1 MASWTDQNDLLR
13 FGKKILDTTGTPTP
27 TEKSLISSLASA
39 TGVGYNVARDAYV
52 KSVLDPLLQDK
63 VHKSMKWII
72 NSNFVPEFVDPKEDG
87 ISLDDNNF
95 EEETIDPAILNAD
108 GVPRPDRMFNL
119 DTGNM
124 EDWPNGQYV
133 ILSHSWKGQEI
144 TFPFLQKI
152 KENARKREIYEM
164 IRDSHDE
171 DEDAKR
177 FASFQV
183 KKFGHLGSGKS
194 DVELLAAQCKK
205 DVDEQIKKID
215 VILSRSGKKSDYSN
229 AGTFLADLTEYREAT
244 SETKSLRKEL
254 DSKKKDVDVKKKADK
269 DLEKE
274 KQDMGVDDS
283 ENPVEANKINLLNN
297 SNNSWKV
304 DLLLLD
310 LEDKTRLAEKRFESA
325 TRKYAML
332 TEIPGLLSAIED
344 FLPILE
350 RRKSMYKIESSI
362 REAKRILSSGLF
374 PSNGRKQYLWN
385 DTICINKGDANEQ
398 NRSLAMMGQWYN
410 NADFCLVHLDTS
422 SSTEWVST
430 WQSIN
435 METLGTW
442 ACDAN
447 FTKFEEV
454 DSPKWSTRGWT
465 LQELVLSKMA
475 FYVNNLWEPLSRVV
489 EGLGPYYYHC
499 SYLQQHIREQ
509 DITNAPKGA
518 KSFLSNLE
526 HLKLLMDTGE
536 KIPYFDSTEGLEKS
550 RRLIGILGYLG
561 VQFPGEMNDDNSGA
575 YIRDTISRAGYVIKS
590 RINMETPAA
599 KTLRTLFTTLGFDL
613 NPNSIRAQVSSL
625 IKLLI
630 RNLVDDCAPAI
641 EADRS
646 KVSKFTKVPPLECCR
661 GLSRPTLPA
670 HDTLSLASYRECTVP
685 IDRVYSLMG
694 VLGVKFSAFHAEGP
708 TKALCRLLD
717 EVVITTNDVSIF
729 DWAGKDLGSP
739 IRGRSL
745 YPSSLTAFSPEKTE
759 NNLTSRNGELAA
771 ASKEKRYR
779 LQDTASKITL
789 LLRQTIDFIKSTAHE
804 AIPTILL
811 QTILKFI
818 ENVSLKQL
826 RPQLLHLGKLLVY
839 LEKTPSFEKYK
850 PKVGYR
856 TEKEKAQ
863 KALVHEEEKP
873 ATQNNG
879 NMASRFGFTTTQR
892 PQMPQMPQMPLM
904 PQMPHISAPKISMG
918 LGGFGRKAKEPV
930 APMKEI
936 VVAPPV
942 LHVEPELSSVE
953 ESTEEEPKSLI
964 DEVNHWLSQDQDINR
979 IPKEFQPLFDEIKA
993 PKLNGPPMGK
1003 RQKPQKSRELLGSS
1017 MICPNP
1023 IMLTTSGIEG
1033 VFDIQRVII
1042 EMQNPEHLRY
1052 QVQSAVNDSQRISG
1066 HCTISTALSMIKVN
1080 FTCEAGALRKQLDVC
1095 DVVQRALSDQE
1106 EKRTFGL
1113 MNSRPALTTGQESDS
1128 YYKKLTSLSSGLMGK
1143 APETVG
1149 STGEQDQN
1157 APAPDPAAQV
1167 QSIDGNTEQLRVVR
1181 MLDFVQEN
1189 DINLIVGEW
1198 VLARF
1203 TGVEGA
1209 KWFLCELEL
1218 GSTHSYYGR
1227 RIATDKIDFGNV
1239 VPEPGLVD
1247 HWESYM
1253 RNKKNELCR
1262 IVNVLVQGRVARQY
1276 ADSVTS
1282 SEIKTQ
1288 IDDDSDHEGFDG
1300 KEKLKEFLFRRG
1312 TLIGAELVQT
1322 LTDIW
1327 GERLDAMLNDTILQ
1341 QVPKG
1346 LRTAIMNLNE
1356 NEDLLPAMFLSG
1368 IQVHMF

>member
-1 MASWTDQNDLLR
+1 MTSWADQNDLLR
-13 FGKKILDTTGTPTP
+13 FGKKILDTTSTPTP

-72 NSNFVPEFVDPKEDG
+72 NSNFVPEFTNPKENDIG
-87 ISLDDNNF
+87 LNNNSF
-95 EEETIDPAILNAD
+95 EEEIIDPAILNAD
-108 GVPRPDRMFNL
+108 GVPTPKRMFNL

-124 EDWPNGQYV
+124 EDWPNG
-133 ILSHSWKGQEI
+133 HWKGQEI

-152 KENARKREIYEM
+152 KENARKREVYEM
-164 IRDSHDE
+164 IRDSYDE

-183 KKFGHLGSGKS
+183 KKFGYLEAGKS

-215 VILSRSGKKSDYSN
+215 IILSRSEKKSVKSN
-229 AGTFLADLTEYREAT
+229 AGTFLADLTEFREAS
-244 SETKSLRKEL
+244 SETASLRKEL
-254 DSKKKDVDVKKKADK
+254 VAKKKDVEVKTLADK

-283 ENPVEANKINLLNN
+283 ETPIENEANKINILNH
-297 SNNSWKV
+297 SNNSLQV
-304 DLLLLD
+304 DSILLD
-310 LEDKTRLAEKRFESA
+310 LEDKMRLAEMRLEKA
-325 TRKYAML
+325 TRKYATL
-332 TEIPGLLSAIED
+332 NEIPGLLSAIED

-398 NRSLAMMGQWYN
+398 NESLAMMGQWYN

-422 SSTEWVST
+422 SSTEWAST
-430 WQSIN
+430 WHSIN
-435 METLGTW
+435 MDTTGTR

-447 FTKFEEV
+447 FTKFEDV
-454 DSPKWSTRGWT
+454 KSPKWSTRGWT

-475 FYVNNLWEPLSRVV
+475 FYVNNLWEPLPRVV
-489 EGLGPYYYHC
+489 EGLGSYYYHC

-509 DITNAPKGA
+509 DITNVPEETKC
-518 KSFLSNLE
+518 FLSNLE
-526 HLKLLMDTGE
+526 NLKSLMDTGE

-550 RRLIGILGYLG
+550 RRIIGILGYLG

-575 YIRDTISRAGYVIKS
+575 YIRDTMSRAGYDIES

-599 KTLRTLFTTLGFDL
+599 EILRKLFTTLGFDL
-613 NPNSIRAQVSSL
+613 NPNSIRAQARTV

-630 RNLVDDCAPAI
+630 RTLVDDCALAI

-646 KVSKFTKVPPLECCR
+646 KVSDFTKVPPPECCR

-729 DWAGKDLGSP
+729 NWAGKDLGSP

-745 YPSSLTAFSPEKTE
+745 YPSSLTAFSPERTE
-759 NNLTSRNGELAA
+759 NYFSSGNGQLAA

-789 LLRQTIDFIKSTAHE
+789 LLRQTIDFIKRTAQQD
-804 AIPTILL
+804 IPVGLL

-818 ENVSLKQL
+818 EDISLKKL
-826 RPQLLHLGKLLVY
+826 RPQLLHLGKLVVY
-839 LEKTPSFEKYK
+839 LENTPSFEKYK
-850 PKVGYR
+850 PKIGYR

-863 KALVHEEEKP
+863 KALVREEEKP

-879 NMASRFGFTTTQR
+879 NMASRFGFKTPQR
-892 PQMPQMPQMPLM
+892 PQIPQMR
-904 PQMPHISAPKISMG
+904 HVSAPKLNIG

-930 APMKEI
+930 APMNES
-936 VVAPPV
+936 VDAPPG
-942 LHVEPELSSVE
+942 LHVEPELSAADSP
-953 ESTEEEPKSLI
+953 TDEEPKSLI
-964 DEVNHWLSQDQDINR
+964 DEVNHWVSQDQDINS

-1003 RQKPQKSRELLGSS
+1003 RQKPQRTQLLGSS

-1042 EMQNPEHLRY
+1042 EMQNPENLRY
-1052 QVQSAVNDSQRISG
+1052 QVQSAVNDSQKISG
-1066 HCTISTALSMIKVN
+1066 HCTISTALSMIKVH
-1080 FTCEAGALRKQLDVC
+1080 FTCEAGALKKQLDAC

-1113 MNSRPALTTGQESDS
+1113 INSRPALTTGQESDS

-1143 APETVG
+1143 VPESVD
-1149 STGEQDQN
+1149 STGERNQN
-1157 APAPDPAAQV
+1157 ASTLDPAAQV
-1167 QSIDGNTEQLRVVR
+1167 QALGENSEQLRVVR
-1181 MLDFVQEN
+1181 MLNFVQEN

-1209 KWFLCELEL
+1209 KWFLCQLEL

-1227 RIATDKIDFGNV
+1227 RIATDKIDFENV

-1253 RNKKNELCR
+1253 KNKKTELCR

-1282 SEIKTQ
+1282 SEIKTE
-1288 IDDDSDHEGFDG
+1288 INDDSNHEGSDN
-1300 KEKLKEFLFRRG
+1300 KEKLKDFLFRRG
-1312 TLIGAELVQT
+1312 TLIGAEVVQT
-1322 LTDIW
+1322 LTDMW

-1346 LRTAIMNLNE
+1346 LRAAIMNLNE

>member
-1 MASWTDQNDLLR
+1 MTSWADQNDLLR

-72 NSNFVPEFVDPKEDG
+72 NSNFVPEFVDPKENG
-87 ISLDDNNF
+87 IGLDDNSF
-95 EEETIDPAILNAD
+95 EGEIIDPTIFNVD
-108 GVPRPDRMFNL
+108 GVPSPKRMFNL
-119 DTGNM
+119 VTGNM

-152 KENARKREIYEM
+152 KENARKREVYEM
-164 IRDSHDE
+164 TRDSHDE

-183 KKFGHLGSGKS
+183 KKFGHLEAGKS

-205 DVDEQIKKID
+205 DVDEQIKKVEI
-215 VILSRSGKKSDYSN
+215 VLSRSGKKLDSLN
-229 AGTFLADLTEYREAT
+229 TGTFLAELTEFKEAT
-244 SETKSLRKEL
+244 SETRNLRKEL
-254 DSKKKDVDVKKKADK
+254 VAKRKDVEVKKLADK
-269 DLEKE
+269 NLEKG

-283 ENPVEANKINLLNN
+283 ETPVENEANKVNILNY
-297 SNNSWKV
+297 SNNSSKINSM
-304 DLLLLD
+304 LLD
-310 LEDKTRLAEKRFESA
+310 LEEKTRLAEMRLKNA
-325 TRKYAML
+325 TEKHAIL
-332 TEIPGLLSAIED
+332 NEIPGLRSAIED

-398 NRSLAMMGQWYN
+398 NESLAMMGQWYN
-410 NADFCLVHLDTS
+410 NAEFCLVHLDTS

-430 WQSIN
+430 WHSIN
-435 METLGTW
+435 MDSPGTW

-447 FTKFEEV
+447 FTKFEDV
-454 DSPKWSTRGWT
+454 KSPKWSTRGWT

-475 FYVNNLWEPLSRVV
+475 FYVNNLWEPLPRVV

-499 SYLQQHIREQ
+499 SYLQQHIHEE
-509 DITNAPKGA
+509 DIINAPKEA
-518 KSFLSNLE
+518 KLFLFNLE
-526 HLKLLMDTGE
+526 NLKLLMDTGE
-536 KIPYFDSTEGLEKS
+536 KIPYFDSTEGLENS

-561 VQFPGEMNDDNSGA
+561 IQFPGEMNDDNSGA
-575 YIRDTISRAGYVIKS
+575 HIRDIISRAGYDVES

-599 KTLRTLFTTLGFDL
+599 ETLRKLFTTLGFDL
-613 NPNSIRAQVSSL
+613 NDNSIRAQVRIL

-630 RNLVDDCAPAI
+630 RALVDDCVPAI

-646 KVSKFTKVPPLECCR
+646 KVSEFTKVPPPECCR

-717 EVVITTNDVSIF
+717 EVVISTNDVSIF
-729 DWAGKDLGSP
+729 SWAGKDLGSP

-745 YPSSLTAFSPEKTE
+745 YPSSLTAFSPEKTD
-759 NNLTSRNGELAA
+759 NYFTTRNGELAA
-771 ASKEKRYR
+771 AYKENRYR

-789 LLRQTIDFIKSTAHE
+789 LLSQTIDFIKKTAHRD
-804 AIPTILL
+804 IPVGLL
-811 QTILKFI
+811 QTILRFI
-818 ENVSLKQL
+818 EDTSLKEL
-826 RPQLLHLGKLLVY
+826 RPQLIHLGKLVVY
-839 LEKTPSFEKYK
+839 LENTPSFEKYK
-850 PKVGYR
+850 PKIGYR

-863 KALVHEEEKP
+863 KALVREEEKP
-873 ATQNNG
+873 ATQNNIT
-879 NMASRFGFTTTQR
+879 MASKFGFKTPQIPQI
-892 PQMPQMPQMPLM
+892 PQMPQ
-904 PQMPHISAPKISMG
+904 ISTPKLNIG
-918 LGGFGRKAKEPV
+918 LKGFGRKTKELV
-930 APMKEI
+930 APIKES
-936 VVAPPV
+936 VDAPPV
-942 LHVEPELSSVE
+942 LHVKPELLEVDYLM
-953 ESTEEEPKSLI
+953 EEEPKSLI
-964 DEVNHWLSQDQDINR
+964 DEVNHWLSQDQDINS

-1003 RQKPQKSRELLGSS
+1003 RQKPQITRELLGSG

-1042 EMQNPEHLRY
+1042 EMQNSEHLRY
-1052 QVQSAVNDSQRISG
+1052 QVQSAVNDSQKISG

-1095 DVVQRALSDQE
+1095 DVVQRALSEQE
-1106 EKRTFGL
+1106 EKRTFGPT
-1113 MNSRPALTTGQESDS
+1113 NSRPAVTTGQESDS
-1128 YYKKLTSLSSGLMGK
+1128 YYKKLTSLSSGFMGK
-1143 APETVG
+1143 VPETVG
-1149 STGEQDQN
+1149 STGEENQN
-1157 APAPDPAAQV
+1157 ASTPDPSAQV
-1167 QSIDGNTEQLRVVR
+1167 QTLGENSEQLHVVR

-1209 KWFLCELEL
+1209 KWFLCQLEL

-1227 RIATDKIDFGNV
+1227 RIATDKIDFENV

-1253 RNKKNELCR
+1253 RNKKTELCR

-1282 SEIKTQ
+1282 SEIKPE
-1288 IDDDSDHEGFDG
+1288 IDDDSDHEGSDN
-1300 KEKLKEFLFRRG
+1300 KEKLKDFLFRRG
-1312 TLIGAELVQT
+1312 TLIGAGLVQT

-1327 GERLDAMLNDTILQ
+1327 GERLEAMLNDTVLQ

-1346 LRTAIMNLNE
+1346 LRAAIMNLNE

>member
-1 MASWTDQNDLLR
+1 MTSWADQNDLLR

-72 NSNFVPEFVDPKEDG
+72 NSNFVPEFVDPKENG
-87 ISLDDNNF
+87 IGLDDDCF
-95 EEETIDPAILNAD
+95 GEETIDPAILNAD
-108 GVPRPDRMFNL
+108 GVPRPKRMFNI
-119 DTGNM
+119 DTGYM
-124 EDWPNGQYV
+124 EDWPNGQYI

-144 TFPFLQKI
+144 TFPFLQRI
-152 KENARKREIYEM
+152 KDNARKKEIYEM

-183 KKFGHLGSGKS
+183 KKFGHLEAGKS

-205 DVDEQIKKID
+205 DVDEQIKNID
-215 VILSRSGKKSDYSN
+215 IILSRSGRKSDYSN
-229 AGTFLADLTEYREAT
+229 TGTFLADFTEFKEAT
-244 SETKSLRKEL
+244 FETTSLRKEL
-254 DSKKKDVDVKKKADK
+254 VAKRKNVEVKKMADK
-269 DLEKE
+269 NLEKD
-274 KQDMGVDDS
+274 KQDMGVDDLQTPIENEAS
-283 ENPVEANKINLLNN
+283 EVSSLNHNNN
-297 SNNSWKV
+297 SLKV
-304 DLLLLD
+304 DSILLE
-310 LEDKTRLAEKRFESA
+310 LEDKMRLAEMRLENA
-325 TRKYAML
+325 TEKYTNL
-332 TEIPGLLSAIED
+332 NQIPGLRSAIEE
-344 FLPILE
+344 FLPVLE

-362 REAKRILSSGLF
+362 REAKRILSTGLF

-398 NRSLAMMGQWYN
+398 NESLAMMGQWYN

-430 WQSIN
+430 WHSIN
-435 METLGTW
+435 MDSPGTW

-447 FTKFEEV
+447 FSKFEDV
-454 DSPKWSTRGWT
+454 NTPKWSTRGWT

-475 FYVNNLWEPLSRVV
+475 FYVNNLWEPLPRVV

-499 SYLQQHIREQ
+499 YYLQQHIREQ
-509 DITNAPKGA
+509 DTTNASKEA
-518 KSFLSNLE
+518 KSFFSNLE
-526 HLKLLMDTGE
+526 NLKSLMDTGE
-536 KIPYFDSTEGLEKS
+536 KIPYFDLTEGLEKS
-550 RRLIGILGYLG
+550 RRIIGILGYLR

-575 YIRDTISRAGYVIKS
+575 YIRDTISRAGYDIES
-590 RINMETPAA
+590 RINMETPTAEN
-599 KTLRTLFTTLGFDL
+599 LRKLFTTLGFDL
-613 NPNSIRAQVSSL
+613 NPNSIRAQIRTL

-630 RNLVDDCAPAI
+630 RNLVDDCSPAI
-641 EADRS
+641 EADRI
-646 KVSKFTKVPPLECCR
+646 KVSEFTKVPPPECCR

-729 DWAGKDLGSP
+729 NWAGKDLGSP
-739 IRGRSL
+739 VRGRSL

-759 NNLTSRNGELAA
+759 NYFTSRNGELAA

-789 LLRQTIDFIKSTAHE
+789 LLRQTIDFIKKTAHQD
-804 AIPTILL
+804 IPTVLL

-818 ENVSLKQL
+818 EDISLKEL
-826 RPQLLHLGKLLVY
+826 RPQLHHLGKLVVY
-839 LEKTPSFEKYK
+839 LENTPTFEKYK

-856 TEKEKAQ
+856 TEEEKAQ
-863 KALVHEEEKP
+863 KSLIHEEEKP
-873 ATQNNG
+873 ATQSNG
-879 NMASRFGFTTTQR
+879 NIASRFGFKTPQR
-892 PQMPQMPQMPLM
+892 PQMPQIPQM
-904 PQMPHISAPKISMG
+904 PQMPHISAPKLSMG
-918 LGGFGRKAKEPV
+918 LGGFGRKAKEPLT
-930 APMKEI
+930 PMKES
-936 VVAPPV
+936 VDAPLV
-942 LHVEPELSSVE
+942 LHVEPELSAVE
-953 ESTEEEPKSLI
+953 SSMEEEPKSLI
-964 DEVNHWLSQDQDINR
+964 DEVNHWLSQDQDINS
-979 IPKEFQPLFDEIKA
+979 IPKEFQPLFDEIEA

-1003 RQKPQKSRELLGSS
+1003 RQKPQRTRELLGSS

-1052 QVQSAVNDSQRISG
+1052 QVQNAVNDSQKISG

-1080 FTCEAGALRKQLDVC
+1080 FTCEAGALKKQLDVC
-1095 DVVQRALSDQE
+1095 DVIQRALSDQE
-1106 EKRTFGL
+1106 DKRTNGL
-1113 MNSRPALTTGQESDS
+1113 KNPRPALTTGQESDN
-1128 YYKKLTSLSSGLMGK
+1128 YYKKLTSLSSGFMGK
-1143 APETVG
+1143 VPESVDPTKQNQTAPT
-1149 STGEQDQN
+1149 
-1157 APAPDPAAQV
+1157 PDSAAQV
-1167 QSIDGNTEQLRVVR
+1167 QAPGENSEQLRVVR

-1209 KWFLCELEL
+1209 KWFLCQLEL

-1227 RIATDKIDFGNV
+1227 RIATDKIDFENV

-1262 IVNVLVQGRVARQY
+1262 IVNVLIQGRVARQY

-1282 SEIKTQ
+1282 SEIKPE
-1288 IDDDSDHEGFDG
+1288 IDDDSDHEGSDNKG
-1300 KEKLKEFLFRRG
+1300 KLKDFLFRRG

-1346 LRTAIMNLNE
+1346 LRAAIMNLNE

-1368 IQVHMF
+1368 VQVHMF

>member
-1 MASWTDQNDLLR
+1 MTSWADQNDLLR

-72 NSNFVPEFVDPKEDG
+72 NSNFVPEFINPKENDIG
-87 ISLDDNNF
+87 LDDNSF
-95 EEETIDPAILNAD
+95 EEEIIDPAILNAD
-108 GVPRPDRMFNL
+108 GVPHPKRMFNL

-124 EDWPNGQYV
+124 EEWPNGQYV

-152 KENARKREIYEM
+152 KENARKRDIYEM

-171 DEDAKR
+171 DDDAKR

-183 KKFGHLGSGKS
+183 KKFGHLKAGKS
-194 DVELLAAQCKK
+194 DVELLAAQCKT

-215 VILSRSGKKSDYSN
+215 IILSRSGKKSDYSN
-229 AGTFLADLTEYREAT
+229 AGTFLADFTEFKEAT
-244 SETKSLRKEL
+244 SETTSLRNEL
-254 DSKKKDVDVKKKADK
+254 IAKRKDLEVKKLADK
-269 DLEKE
+269 NLEKE
-274 KQDMGVDDS
+274 KQYIGVDDLETRI
-283 ENPVEANKINLLNN
+283 ENEANEISSLSH
-297 SNNSWKV
+297 SNNSSKV
-304 DLLLLD
+304 DSILFD
-310 LEDKTRLAEKRFESA
+310 LENKTRLAKMRLENA
-325 TRKYAML
+325 TRKYAIL
-332 TEIPGLLSAIED
+332 NEIPSLLSAIED

-362 REAKRILSSGLF
+362 REANRILSSGLF

-398 NRSLAMMGQWYN
+398 NESLAMMGQWYN

-430 WQSIN
+430 WDSIN
-435 METLGTW
+435 MDSPGKW

-447 FTKFEEV
+447 FTKFEDV
-454 DSPKWSTRGWT
+454 KSPKWSTRGWT

-475 FYVNNLWEPLSRVV
+475 FYVNNLWEPLPRVV

-509 DITNAPKGA
+509 DTTNAPEA
-518 KSFLSNLE
+518 ANSFLSNLDN
-526 HLKLLMDTGE
+526 LKLFMDTGE

-575 YIRDTISRAGYVIKS
+575 YIRDTISRAGYDIES
-590 RINMETPAA
+590 RINMETPTAE
-599 KTLRTLFTTLGFDL
+599 TLRKLFTTLGFDL
-613 NPNSIRAQVSSL
+613 NPNSIRAQVRTL

-630 RNLVDDCAPAI
+630 RTLVDDCAPAI

-646 KVSKFTKVPPLECCR
+646 KVSEFTKVPPPECCR

-729 DWAGKDLGSP
+729 NWAGKDLGSP

-759 NNLTSRNGELAA
+759 NYFTSRNCDLAA

-789 LLRQTIDFIKSTAHE
+789 LLRQTIDFIKRTAHQD
-804 AIPTILL
+804 IPTDLL
-811 QTILKFI
+811 QTILMFI
-818 ENVSLKQL
+818 ENISLKKL
-826 RPQLLHLGKLLVY
+826 RPQLHHLGKLVVY
-839 LEKTPSFEKYK
+839 LENTPSFEKYK
-850 PKVGYR
+850 PKIGYR

-863 KALVHEEEKP
+863 KALVREEEKP

-879 NMASRFGFTTTQR
+879 NMASRFGFKTPQR
-892 PQMPQMPQMPLM
+892 PQM
-904 PQMPHISAPKISMG
+904 PQMPHISAPKLSMG
-918 LGGFGRKAKEPV
+918 LGGFGRKAKEPLTS
-930 APMKEI
+930 MKES
-936 VVAPPV
+936 VDAPSV
-942 LHVEPELSSVE
+942 LHVEPELSAVE
-953 ESTEEEPKSLI
+953 SSTEEEPKSLI
-964 DEVNHWLSQDQDINR
+964 DEVNHWLSQDQDINS

-993 PKLNGPPMGK
+993 PKLNGLPMGK
-1003 RQKPQKSRELLGSS
+1003 RQKPQRTRELLGSS

-1042 EMQNPEHLRY
+1042 EMQNSEHLRY
-1052 QVQSAVNDSQRISG
+1052 QVQSAVNDSQKISG

-1080 FTCEAGALRKQLDVC
+1080 FTCEVGALKKQLDVC

-1113 MNSRPALTTGQESDS
+1113 INSRPALTTGQESDS

-1143 APETVG
+1143 VPETVG
-1149 STGEQDQN
+1149 STGEQNQT
-1157 APAPDPAAQV
+1157 ASTPDPAAQV
-1167 QSIDGNTEQLRVVR
+1167 QALGENSEQLRVVR

-1209 KWFLCELEL
+1209 KWFLCQLEL
-1218 GSTHSYYGR
+1218 GSTHGYYGR
-1227 RIATDKIDFGNV
+1227 RIATDKIDFENV

-1253 RNKKNELCR
+1253 KNKKTELCR

-1282 SEIKTQ
+1282 SEIKTE
-1288 IDDDSDHEGFDG
+1288 IDDGSDHEGSDN
-1300 KEKLKEFLFRRG
+1300 KEKLKDFLLKRG

-1346 LRTAIMNLNE
+1346 LRAAIMNLNE